1 MMLGL
6 RSMAAAAIARPAL
19 LRPTTAAAPVA
30 TAMAARD
37 YMRGIDKS
45 PTRKAL
51 AMSQKFSA
59 DAPHLL
65 RTDALLA
72 QATNLIMRDGK
83 KAKAANMLS
92 SALEHVRVMASS
104 PTSTLPQG
112 VAPPALF
119 AEAVDRVAPL
129 LETKAFKRGTKVLQI
144 PKALNE
150 RQRNRR
156 AIVWILDAASKRP
169 EKEFAKRLANELVA
183 VLEGASEAVKRKNTL
198 YKLALANRVNVNIKM
213 NI

>member
-1 MMLGL
+1 MF
-6 RSMAAAAIARPAL
+6 RSLSAAITPRLPSLAL
-19 LRPTTAAAPVA
+19 AAAPA
-30 TAMAARD
+30 PAALTAAPART
-37 YMRGIDKS
+37 YMRGLVKS

-51 AMSQKFSA
+51 DLHQRHAETH
-59 DAPHLL
+59 PHLL

-83 KAKAANMLS
+83 KAQAHRMLTDS
-92 SALEHVRVMASS
+92 LDHVRAMAAK
-104 PTSTLPQG
+104 PGSTLPQG
-112 VAPPALF
+112 MDPPAMF
-119 AEAVDRVAPL
+119 AEAVARAAPL

-144 PKALNE
+144 PKALDE

-156 AIVWILDAASKRP
+156 AIVWMLEAAKKRH
-169 EKEFAKRLANELVA
+169 EKEFAKRLANEIVA
-183 VLEGASEAVKRKNTL
+183 VLEGTSEAIKRKDAL